1 MDLKLQGHQYE
12 VSKTKDNLRV
22 LSFEHWDLLVH
33 FQEII
38 CIVFKYKE
46 PQMHSSVMGLE
57 FFWGGGSVR
66 VGFFEVSIFTF
77 FIFVSVEITFAL
89 KILLG

>member
-12 VSKTKDNLRV
+12 VSKTKDSLRV
-22 LSFEHWDLLVH
+22 LSFEHWDLSVH

-38 CIVFKYKE
+38 CIVFEYKE
-46 PQMHSSVMGLE
+46 LQMHSSVMGLE
-57 FFWGGGSVR
+57 FWGGGSVR

>member
-1 MDLKLQGHQYE
+1 MDLKLQGRQYE
-12 VSKTKDNLRV
+12 VSKTKDSLRV

-38 CIVFKYKE
+38 CIVFEYIE
-46 PQMHSSVMGLE
+46 LQMHSSVMGLE

-66 VGFFEVSIFTF
+66 VGFLRLVF
-77 FIFVSVEITFAL
+77 
-89 KILLG
+89 LLFSSLFQWR